1 MSPDSV
7 LDATIF
13 KKQEGIE
20 FPGEHV
26 AFLRTMCKDQLAV
39 ERFFL
44 SVQQLFR
51 EDIESRLAGRK
62 KGPITIVIFSDLGKH
77 RSRALARFLAYI
89 YESKRYNFRVDEP
102 IHLHSKGCGRFH
114 CPHGCMWP
122 GGWPTKEKKLLCEEV
137 LNSYTDLQD
146 LLRKLRR

>member
-1 MSPDSV
+1 MKYFKKRYREEVGNTPIKLYTFGLQELHCPKSCVLEALRQRYDVSPDSV

-44 SVQQLFR
+44 AVQQLFR
-51 EDIESRLAGRK
+51 EDIENRLAGRN
-62 KGPITIVIFSDLGKH
+62 
-77 RSRALARFLAYI
+77 
-89 YESKRYNFRVDEP
+89 KRH
-102 IHLHSKGCGRFH
+102 IHIA
-114 CPHGCMWP
+114 
-122 GGWPTKEKKLLCEEV
+122 V
-137 LNSYTDLQD
+137 SYTHLT
-146 LLRKLRR
+146 LPTTPYV